1 MANSLQLGCDCLG
14 VIQYLDCW
22 ISDINGEPLCIKN
35 GICIHEED
43 SGILWK
49 HWDFRTDRTE
59 MRRGRRL
66 VVSSISTVG
75 NYEYGSYWYFHLDGT
90 IEFEMKATGIINTV
104 ACEPGKP
111 GKHGTEVS
119 PGVVG
124 QIHQHIFCARLDMSV
139 DGDDNTIVEC
149 DTKSVPMGPENP
161 FGNAFYL
168 ESTPLTT
175 EGGRSRNPDTERF
188 WKITNPNKTNH
199 VGQPVAYKLEPTH
212 AIKVFTNPKSPSG
225 KRMGWTYNHLW
236 VTPHDTEERYPTGDF
251 VNQHDGSHDLTT
263 YVQQERSVDNTDIV
277 AWHVF
282 GLHHPTR
289 PEDFPV
295 QNCVNT
301 GFKLMPVGFFDQ
313 NPNILDLPYE
323 RNEASLHAEANGSET
338 CCQ

>member
-1 MANSLQLGCDCLG
+1 M
-14 VIQYLDCW
+14 V
-22 ISDINGEPLCIKN
+22 
-35 GICIHEED
+35 
-43 SGILWK
+43 
-49 HWDFRTDRTE
+49 
-59 MRRGRRL
+59 
-66 VVSSISTVG
+66 
-75 NYEYGSYWYFHLDGT
+75 
-90 IEFEMKATGIINTV
+90 
-104 ACEPGKP
+104 
-111 GKHGTEVS
+111 
-119 PGVVG
+119 
-124 QIHQHIFCARLDMSV
+124 
-139 DGDDNTIVEC
+139 
-149 DTKSVPMGPENP
+149 
-161 FGNAFYL
+161 
-168 ESTPLTT
+168 
-175 EGGRSRNPDTERF
+175 
-188 WKITNPNKTNH
+188 NPNKTNH